1 MTSWLVTLL
10 AEAELTR
17 VIIGAFFEVYN
28 NLGFGFLEYVYKL
41 ALERELMTLGHKV
54 GREVGV
60 IVMYK
65 GEELTQQR
73 IDMLV
78 DGLVFVDVN
87 ATAQL
92 PVGAQ
97 RQLYNY
103 LRATRLEVGLLLHFG
118 LEPKFYRVFNEH
130 SRV

>member
-1 MTSWLVTLL
+1 MTHRFL

-73 IDMLV
+73 IHMLV
-78 DGLVFVDVN
+78 DGRVVVEVK